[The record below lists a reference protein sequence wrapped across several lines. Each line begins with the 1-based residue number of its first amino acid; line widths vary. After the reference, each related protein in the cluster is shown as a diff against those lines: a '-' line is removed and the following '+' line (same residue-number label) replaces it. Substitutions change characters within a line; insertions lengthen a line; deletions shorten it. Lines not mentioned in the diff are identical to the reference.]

1 MKTYFLDVIF
11 NHYVD
16 FKGRA
21 TRKQFWMFILWVVIV
36 SMGLGIITGIL
47 GIPQD
52 TCMLIGRLFG
62 LVLLLPILSIASK
75 RLRDAGLSPW
85 LLLMLLVRL
94 GLIIPIL
101 NIIFFVLYLIVLIVL
116 IILCCM
122 PSKN

>member
-1 MKTYFLDVIF
+1 MKTYFLDAIF

-21 TRKQFWMFILWVVIV
+21 TRKQFWMFILWVVII

-47 GIPQD
+47 GIPLD
-52 TCMLIGRLFG
+52 TSTLIARLFG
-62 LVLLLPILSIASK
+62 LVILLPTLSIASK

-101 NIIFFVLYLIVLIVL
+101 NIIFFVLYLIVLIVMA
-116 IILCCM
+116 ILCCM
-122 PSKN
+122 PSRN

>member
-1 MKTYFLDVIF
+1 MKTYFLDVVF
-11 NHYVD
+11 KHYVD

-21 TRKQFWMFILWVVIV
+21 TRKPFWMFILWFVII

-52 TCMLIGRLFG
+52 TSMLIGRLFG
-62 LVLLLPILSIASK
+62 LVLLLPTLSIASK

-101 NIIFFVLYLIVLIVL
+101 NIIFFVLYVIVLIVL
-116 IILCCM
+116 AILCCM